1 MLAQD
6 RQESDLRENPS
17 TGGPMDTEIV
27 GKCWHCGAGLGK
39 ADYGR
44 EADCIACGK
53 PTRVCR
59 NCRHYAPG
67 RPNDCVEPLAERVL
81 NKERANF
88 CELFE
93 PSLRPAAAGAAP
105 AKDDLVKAAQDL
117 FK

>member
-1 MLAQD
+1 MSEPTAIG
-6 RQESDLRENPS
+6 RCWICARDL
-17 TGGPMDTEIV
+17 T
-27 GKCWHCGAGLGK
+27 A

-44 EADCIACGK
+44 EQTCPGCGK

-67 RPNDCVEPLAERVL
+67 RPNDCVEPIAERVL
-81 NKERANF
+81 DKTRANF

-93 PSLRPAAAGAAP
+93 PELTPRRDPARPEDDSL
-105 AKDDLVKAAQDL
+105 LKAAESL